1 MRSSLMDLTAKVWL
15 LSSLFHLVVH
25 GAVYKGTIKGA
36 DSWKYLARFCF
47 LPSDTQTGTNVQGQL
62 EAEFTF
68 KYNAKVTL
76 MEYLERSQEVVS
88 AYGEDQVTS
97 FEAWTEVYNSEYNC
111 TTRMQKGMAFPLYD
125 PELEFACKSVCM
137 AGRDGTN
144 QVLNGMWSPYEPV
157 PTYGGRRVYA
167 KPNGDGWL
175 FIFFMGD
182 AGAWYVAR
190 EVGSK
195 LVVAEARSQAIS
207 PDRVTSSWFV
217 ADGEGGFEEDALM
230 KATCLDDVVE
240 GDRAASC
247 SANPI
252 YSPPPFPGT
261 LSLSPPDE
269 TDFISST
276 KGQDEIVGYG
286 LQPDENGYVTAT
298 RSQEFHDDEARW
310 IFVALA
316 NCDLYCSADGY
327 QLCQGSLDVEYK
339 LTFTNGEGWS
349 TKHFSADEQG
359 IVVVV
364 IVFFILQVGL
374 VMCSLYVRKTLV
386 KLNKF
391 HHTVK
396 LLGISVSIT
405 CIARFFDMIHWCK
418 YADDGE
424 GARGLHVAAMWF
436 SGLAETALLL
446 LVILVAKGW
455 SICCRKISATG
466 RTKIAVYTTVYL
478 FTWTV
483 LLIWYEHGMSDANV
497 VYIYHCVPGYLIV
510 TLRVAGVVWLGYAT
524 FVTLS
529 KYKMKRRFF
538 KKFLVLFSLWLI
550 SLPIIVLIA
559 LAIPTWTRYRVVTC
573 LELIF
578 TFIAQAALLVLYFPN
593 RYNRSFPFHA
603 TTSDMMP
610 RQPTRMIVGGGNNN
624 GKHTPDDSNMDEDER
639 KKQTF
644 GNTAVIR
651 GNALG
656 AHGGRIERAALRSA
670 MELSHRIKGD
680 AVSLRGALEQMDTL
694 YDDNEDEFEN
704 DEDGFHN
711 IGGVDLWNR
720 PMRNPSDARTSAGP
734 STMGA
739 SSAPSLR
746 NQMANG
752 SSANYAVPTR
762 SGSMGSGSMAME
774 ISGPSSSSAGAQ
786 ERSMPKFSYSR

>member
-1 MRSSLMDLTAKVWL
+1 MRSSRLDLTAK
-15 LSSLFHLVVH
+15 
-25 GAVYKGTIKGA
+25 
-36 DSWKYLARFCF
+36 
-47 LPSDTQTGTNVQGQL
+47 GQL

-88 AYGEDQVTS
+88 SYGDDQVTS

-111 TTRMQKGMAFPLYD
+111 TARMQKGMAFPLYD
-125 PELEFACKSVCM
+125 PELEGACKSICM
-137 AGRDGTN
+137 AGREGTN
-144 QVLNGMWSPYEPV
+144 QVLNGVWSPYEPV

-167 KPNGDGWL
+167 KKNGDGWL

-195 LVVAEARSQAIS
+195 LVVAEARSQSIS
-207 PDRVTSSWFV
+207 PDRVASSWYV
-217 ADGEGGFEEDALM
+217 ADGEGGFEEDSLL
-230 KATCLDDVVE
+230 KASCVDDIAE
-240 GDRAASC
+240 GGQEAAC

-252 YSPPPFPGT
+252 YSPPPLPGT
-261 LSLSPPDE
+261 SSLLPPGE
-269 TDFISST
+269 TDFISNE
-276 KGQDEIVGYG
+276 KGLDEIVGYG

-298 RSQEFHDDEARW
+298 RLQ
-310 IFVALA
+310 
-316 NCDLYCSADGY
+316 
-327 QLCQGSLDVEYK
+327 

-359 IVVVV
+359 IVVVI
-364 IVFFILQVGL
+364 IVFFILQFIL
-374 VMCSLYVRKTLV
+374 VMCSIYVRMTLM

-396 LLGISVSIT
+396 LLGISVLIT
-405 CIARFFDMIHWCK
+405 YMARFFDMIHWCK
-418 YADDGE
+418 YANDGE

-436 SGLAETALLL
+436 SGLAETTLLL

-478 FTWTV
+478 LTWTV

-510 TLRVAGVVWLGYAT
+510 TLRVAGVAWLGYAT
-524 FVTLS
+524 FVTLN

-538 KKFLVLFSLWLI
+538 KKFLMLFSLWLI

-578 TFIAQAALLVLYFPN
+578 TFIAQAALLLLYFPN

-610 RQPTRMIVGGGNNN
+610 RQPTRMIVGGGNSNN

-639 KKQTF
+639 
-644 GNTAVIR
+644 
-651 GNALG
+651 NASEM
-656 AHGGRIERAALRSA
+656 RLRRVK
-670 MELSHRIKGD
+670 LP
-680 AVSLRGALEQMDTL
+680 GALEQMDTL

-711 IGGVDLWNR
+711 IGGVDLCR
-720 PMRNPSDARTSAGP
+720 VMLGGTHEQGGAGLGGCLKDA
-734 STMGA
+734 
-739 SSAPSLR
+739 L
-746 NQMANG
+746 
-752 SSANYAVPTR
+752 
-762 SGSMGSGSMAME
+762 
-774 ISGPSSSSAGAQ
+774 
-786 ERSMPKFSYSR
+786 